1 VTSCFSRPPIR
12 CRAGRAG
19 PHPRACERRGVAEV
33 REEAFDLRP
42 ELHVDRRQ
50 GVDVGISHGSEPL
63 ARKPSLSTNTGPCT

>member
-1 VTSCFSRPPIR
+1 VPALTHGVRASR
-12 CRAGRAG
+12 
-19 PHPRACERRGVAEV
+19 VAEV

-63 ARKPSLSTNTGPCT
+63 ARKPSLARTRDHVLDGDPYCS